1 MDIQSLNVVIDMIKI
16 KHEQAGERYNLHP
29 SDPYAEGRVIGIY
42 EVLKR
47 VEDLLQEEL
56 EYREQTQSE

>member
-16 KHEQAGERYNLHP
+16 KHEQAAERYDLHP
-29 SDPYAEGRVIGIY
+29 NDIYLEGKVIGIY
-42 EVLKR
+42 EVLRR

-56 EYREQTQSE
+56 EYRDNHA